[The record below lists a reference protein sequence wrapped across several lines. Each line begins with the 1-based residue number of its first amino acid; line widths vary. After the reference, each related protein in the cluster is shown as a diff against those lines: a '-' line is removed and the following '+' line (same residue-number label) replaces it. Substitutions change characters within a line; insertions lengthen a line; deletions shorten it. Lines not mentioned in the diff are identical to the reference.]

1 MIYKAI
7 DVANYVL
14 AYYADKTEDNLP
26 IYTGVSVYKLQKILY
41 FLQANH
47 LCNLNKG
54 LFYDDMKAVGFGIL
68 VQEVFDEY
76 KGYGGGTIYLS
87 KNKIKKYENKIY
99 NEDKELM
106 NGMLDLLKNYSNSSL
121 TDIIQRQT
129 PWKNAYYNWKNIYC
143 KHDEKIIKNE
153 DLIEFFSED

>member
-1 MIYKAI
+1 MYRAL

-14 AYYADKTEDNLP
+14 AYYSDKTEDNLP

-76 KGYGGGTIYLS
+76 KGYGGGTIYIS

-106 NGMLDLLKNYSNSSL
+106 NGMLDLLKNYSNSVL
-121 TDIIQRQT
+121 LEIIQRQT
-129 PWKNAYYNWKNIYC
+129 PWKNAYY
-143 KHDEKIIKNE
+143 KHDDKIIKNE

>member
-1 MIYKAI
+1 MYRAL

-14 AYYADKTEDNLP
+14 AYYSDKTEDNLP

-47 LCNLNKG
+47 LCNLNKS

-76 KGYGGGTIYLS
+76 KGYGGGTIY
-87 KNKIKKYENKIY
+87 IY
-99 NEDKELM
+99 
-106 NGMLDLLKNYSNSSL
+106 
-121 TDIIQRQT
+121 I
-129 PWKNAYYNWKNIYC
+129 
-143 KHDEKIIKNE
+143 
-153 DLIEFFSED
+153 

>member
-1 MIYKAI
+1 MYRAL

-14 AYYADKTEDNLP
+14 AYYSDKTKDNLP

-47 LCNLNKG
+47 LCVLNRS

-99 NEDKELM
+99 NEDKESM
-106 NGMLDLLKNYSNSSL
+106 NGMLDLLKNYSNIFL
-121 TDIIQRQT
+121 LEIIQRQT
-129 PWKNAYYNWKNIYC
+129 PWKNAYY
-143 KHDEKIIKNE
+143 KHDDKIIKNE